1 MYRDR
6 HYTSMCTTIEYHTE
20 RTFYVRRKVQ
30 GQTHIKDNF
39 NFVNDRQSDIVD
51 YRAAYF
57 AAKKWEVFN
66 LTPR

>member
-1 MYRDR
+1 MIRN
-6 HYTSMCTTIEYHTE
+6 
-20 RTFYVRRKVQ
+20 VQ

-57 AAKKWEVFN
+57 AAKNALYFPLHWEGGWGSDAM
-66 LTPR
+66 